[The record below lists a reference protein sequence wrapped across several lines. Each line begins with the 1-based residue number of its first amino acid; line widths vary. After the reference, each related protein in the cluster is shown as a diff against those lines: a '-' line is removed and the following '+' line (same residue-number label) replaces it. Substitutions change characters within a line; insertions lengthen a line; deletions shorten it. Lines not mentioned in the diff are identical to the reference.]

1 MKIDGKPLLLVLAVA
16 GIVSAASAQP
26 GRTLYRI
33 DVTAPGT
40 KSQGLR
46 GTLYDDQGRPI
57 EAGPDVQT
65 AIGQFR
71 WIPCRQL
78 WASCGRW
85 RAETPPAVSSHLRQ
99 EVSVRAYRIV
109 YEERGDG
116 VHWTGEL
123 VGAPAT
129 AQDTGRIETPM
140 GVFRWA
146 SGRAGRMHWRGWLPD
161 NWPHLP
167 FPNAPGHNRR

>member
-1 MKIDGKPLLLVLAVA
+1 MKVDRKSLLLVVAAA

-46 GTLYDDQGRPI
+46 GTLFDDQGRPI
-57 EAGPDVQT
+57 AAGPDVQT
-65 AIGQFR
+65 AIGRFR
-71 WIPCRQL
+71 WIACRQL

-85 RAETPPAVSSHLRQ
+85 RAETPPAVSSYVRQ
-99 EVSVRAYRIV
+99 ESSVLAYRILH
-109 YEERGDG
+109 EERRDG

-123 VGAPAT
+123 VGAPA
-129 AQDTGRIETPM
+129 AARAAGRIETPM
-140 GVFRWA
+140 GIFRWA
-146 SGRAGRMHWRGWLPD
+146 SGRAGRMYWRGWLPD
-161 NWPHLP
+161 NWPDLP
-167 FPNAPGHNRR
+167 FANTATRSRR